1 MMRPVAANYG
11 AASPQPPPPPY
22 PPYSARPLSN
32 AWIIVVALAVAGLV
46 AGGVV
51 GWGASV
57 EMLRFAAASHV
68 ARAQNRPSPTSSATS
83 AITASTGVVVF
94 SEDFH
99 DSNYGWTTGTAA
111 SGSTYTY
118 SDGAYVAVAKGELH
132 HFVRSP
138 YARPLQEL
146 SALVTATQSVDSPDA
161 TGFGVTFVRGSGQ
174 SQVRYQFLVLTSG
187 RYFIEVSSGP
197 DSTTNF
203 PNILK
208 SGSAQAPGVTPI
220 TIVGACITAA
230 DGTTQLVLF
239 VKGAEVADVTDAQA
253 VSSTGWL
260 SGVDIASRAIR
271 PTTVTFT
278 RFEVRDLGR

>member
-1 MMRPVAANYG
+1 
-11 AASPQPPPPPY
+11 
-22 PPYSARPLSN
+22 LSN

-83 AITASTGVVVF
+83 AITASTGVVIF

-230 DGTTQLVLF
+230 DGTAQLVLF